1 MRLDAAVRPGAPR
14 SHHSHVAMGK
24 MVMAKRAPKE
34 QPPTLRRS
42 IQEHTRTAYREA
54 ILDAAERVF
63 VREGLTDAKMADI
76 AAEAGASVGTLY
88 NHFDSKEAVIAS
100 IAARCHEQYTTAV
113 LQGLEGEDPMTELR
127 SIVQRTL
134 EFIESRGALFA
145 LYVQLGSGKVTEL
158 RHVGGEQAEDN
169 YLRFLASLEVTMKK
183 AAAAGLVRG
192 DIGSDVLAAAL
203 ANMVNGILFA
213 WVRRNRQ
220 DRLADSAE
228 VVLKL
233 FLDGARAK

>member
-1 MRLDAAVRPGAPR
+1 
-14 SHHSHVAMGK
+14 
-24 MVMAKRAPKE
+24 MAKRAPKE
-34 QPPTLRRS
+34 QPPTLRKS

-63 VREGLTDAKMADI
+63 VRVGFSDAKMADI
-76 AAEAGASVGTLY
+76 AAEASASVGTLY
-88 NHFDSKEAVIAS
+88 NHFDSKEAVVAS
-100 IAARCHEQYTTAV
+100 IAARCHGQYTAAV
-113 LQGLEGEDPMTELR
+113 LQGLEGEEPMAQLR

-145 LYVQLGSGKVTEL
+145 LYVQLGSAKATEI
-158 RHVGGEQAEDN
+158 RHVGGQQAEDN
-169 YLRFLASLEVTMKK
+169 YLRFLAVLEATMNK

-192 DIGSDVLAAAL
+192 DIGTDVLAAAL
-203 ANMVNGILFA
+203 ASMVNGVLFT
-213 WVRRNRQ
+213 WVQKNRR

-228 VVLKL
+228 VVMKL